1 MRMHEGKRA
10 GGHDRQESELQRGET
25 KNSAQTDFTLYQDFR
40 ESDARRFTV
49 SIFKNKVQSGERSL
63 V

>member
-1 MRMHEGKRA
+1 MRMYEGKRA
-10 GGHDRQESELQRGET
+10 GGYDRQESELQRVEN
-25 KNSAQTDFTLYQDFR
+25 KNSAQTDFTLDQDFR

-49 SIFKNKVQSGERSL
+49 SIFKNTVQSGERSL